1 MSKKH
6 AYKVKNWS
14 KYNRALINRGNITLW
29 FDKESIK
36 NWTNDNKNG
45 KRGRDHTYAD
55 PAIECALM
63 LRSFFRLSL
72 RKTQGFLE
80 GLISSLDL
88 NIEAPHYSTLSR
100 RSESLEIEAL
110 GNLDW
115 TKPIH
120 MLIDASGLK
129 VYGEGEWKMR
139 VHGKDKRRTWRKL
152 HIGIDRETQEIVAL
166 DLTFSNVHDSK
177 MTASLV
183 SQVKKLASVTGDKG
197 YDNKN
202 AYDPI
207 TLARAKAIIPPRS
220 GAALKEREVGRGDV
234 ERNRNILENRFLGKR
249 LWKSASGYS
258 KRSLVETALFRFKS
272 QLGERMHS
280 KKLVNQITE
289 ARIGAQIIN
298 KMTHLG
304 MPKSYKT

>member
-1 MSKKH
+1 
-6 AYKVKNWS
+6 
-14 KYNRALINRGNITLW
+14 
-29 FDKESIK
+29 
-36 NWTNDNKNG
+36 
-45 KRGRDHTYAD
+45 
-55 PAIECALM
+55 
-63 LRSFFRLSL
+63 
-72 RKTQGFLE
+72 
-80 GLISSLDL
+80 
-88 NIEAPHYSTLSR
+88 
-100 RSESLEIEAL
+100 
-110 GNLDW
+110 
-115 TKPIH
+115 
-120 MLIDASGLK
+120 
-129 VYGEGEWKMR
+129 MR
-139 VHGKDKRRTWRKL
+139 VHGKNKRRTWRKL

-183 SQVKKLASVTGDKG
+183 SQVKKLASITGDKG

-220 GAALKEREVGRGDV
+220 GAALKEREVGWGDV

-258 KRSLVETALFRFKS
+258 KRSLVETAFFRFKS

-280 KKLVNQITE
+280 KKLANQMTE